1 MYIDEMMNKLNVH
14 QIMVFFYFLSF
25 FYLSLSLSFSSM
37 TTTPTTTTTMTT
49 FGDANRTH
57 DEGSD
62 LDLVSKK
69 VSK

>member
-1 MYIDEMMNKLNVH
+1 MCIDEMMNKLNVY

-25 FYLSLSLSFSSM
+25 FYLSLSLFLSSM
-37 TTTPTTTTTMTT
+37 TTTPTPTTTT

-62 LDLVSKK
+62 LDLVSK
-69 VSK
+69 

>member
-1 MYIDEMMNKLNVH
+1 MCIDEMMNKLNVY

-37 TTTPTTTTTMTT
+37 TMTPTPTTTTMTT
-49 FGDANRTH
+49 FGDANQTH

-62 LDLVSKK
+62 LDLVSK
-69 VSK
+69 

>member
-1 MYIDEMMNKLNVH
+1 MCIDEMMNKLNVY

-37 TTTPTTTTTMTT
+37 TTTPTTTTTTMTT
-49 FGDANRTH
+49 FGDANQTH

-62 LDLVSKK
+62 LDLVSK
-69 VSK
+69 

>member
-1 MYIDEMMNKLNVH
+1 MCIDEMMNKLNVY

-25 FYLSLSLSFSSM
+25 FYLSLSLSLFLSSM
-37 TTTPTTTTTMTT
+37 TTTTPTTTTT

-62 LDLVSKK
+62 LDLVSK
-69 VSK
+69 

>member
-14 QIMVFFYFLSF
+14 QMMVFFYFLSF
-25 FYLSLSLSFSSM
+25 FYLSLSLFLSSM
-37 TTTPTTTTTMTT
+37 TTTPTTMTTT

-62 LDLVSKK
+62 LDLVSK
-69 VSK
+69 

>member
-1 MYIDEMMNKLNVH
+1 MCIDEMMNKLNVY

-25 FYLSLSLSFSSM
+25 FYLSLSLSLFLSSM
-37 TTTPTTTTTMTT
+37 TTTTPTTTT

-62 LDLVSKK
+62 LDLVSK
-69 VSK
+69 